1 MTTGSIASVNCHMVE
16 VVEHVQGIEC
26 RFPAEEFSRYRFQFD
41 FSILKKETCK
51 KKFVLAALETEMVIV
66 HMRAFYLQM

>member
-1 MTTGSIASVNCHMVE
+1 M
-16 VVEHVQGIEC
+16 EHVQGIEC

-66 HMRAFYLQM
+66 HMRTF